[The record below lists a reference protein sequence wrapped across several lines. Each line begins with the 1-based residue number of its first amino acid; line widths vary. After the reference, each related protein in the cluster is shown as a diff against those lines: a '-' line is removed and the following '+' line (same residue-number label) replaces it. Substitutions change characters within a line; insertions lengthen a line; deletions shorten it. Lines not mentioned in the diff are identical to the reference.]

1 MAGTRCLGCNTLTY
15 RPRPT
20 FKDLEVANKMGFPVQ
35 RVPGLF
41 CDGCWDLLPFRDR
54 RMTLTSPGQ
63 EALVW
68 TYRGKD
74 LERRRQARRAQIP
87 FPL

>member
-1 MAGTRCLGCNTLTY
+1 MAGTRCLGCRTLTY

-41 CDGCWDLLPFRDR
+41 CDGC
-54 RMTLTSPGQ
+54 
-63 EALVW
+63 
-68 TYRGKD
+68 
-74 LERRRQARRAQIP
+74 
-87 FPL
+87 